1 MLTISLTRHP
11 HARKELLL
19 EKTLRV
25 VSRSGLNPTE
35 LTLIQR
41 LPSLQPNA
49 TGAFA
54 SPLFLGGRT
63 GALAM
68 ALWLTRGTHLQGN
81 CYVHTFDAHTKKI
94 LMRNLEENHAPSS
107 LFRVETT
114 LDLETIAATS
124 NLVFWQ
130 MTKGD
135 GTAERDLDTLERLL
149 CPSTVVPRQFLI
161 AADELNETFL
171 KRFKKHCSHV
181 SVRRE
186 ATVTL
191 LLGTLETPLANEARP
206 SRRATFEVSLKGH
219 DPLTLVTYPGCF
231 CHRRADMG
239 GLALTEVVAENV
251 AFEKGDRVMD
261 MGCGCGMDGLLL
273 AMAFPEKKLHIDYQ
287 DSNAAAIRST
297 QENLERYPHAAR
309 ILFSADG
316 EGQPRTYDLFLAN
329 PPYFGDWR
337 IAEFFVQTASKLLKK
352 GGLIAFVSKREQ
364 KPTELLEAAGF
375 KLLNTFQRRGY
386 TILLASL

>member
-19 EKTLRV
+19 DKSLRV

-35 LTLIQR
+35 LALIQR
-41 LPSLQPNA
+41 LPSLQVNV
-49 TGAFA
+49 TGKFS
-54 SPLFLGGRT
+54 SPIFLGGRT

-68 ALWLTRGTHLQGN
+68 ALWLVRGAQLQGP
-81 CYVHTFDAHTKKI
+81 CRVHTFDAHTKKI
-94 LMRNLEENHAPSS
+94 LTRNLEENHAPAI
-107 LFRVETT
+107 LFSVETT
-114 LDLETIAATS
+114 MALETFAENS

-149 CPSTVVPRQFLI
+149 TPSTVGPRQLLI
-161 AADELNETFL
+161 ASDDLNETFL

-181 SVRRE
+181 TVRRE
-186 ATVTL
+186 GTVTL
-191 LLGTLETPLANEARP
+191 LIGTVTTPLLNEARP

-251 AFEKGDRVMD
+251 GFEKGDRIMD

-273 AMAFPEKKLHIDYQ
+273 AMAFKDKKLRVDYQ
-287 DSNAAAIRST
+287 DSNAAAICST

-309 ILFSADG
+309 VIFSAEG
-316 EGQPRTYDLFLAN
+316 EGQPRSYDVFLAN

-337 IAEFFVQTASKLLKK
+337 IAEFFVQTAAKLLKK
-352 GGLIAFVSKREQ
+352 GGLIAFVSKREG
-364 KPTELLEAAGF
+364 KPTELLEASGF
-375 KLLNTFQRRGY
+375 KPLNTFQRRGY
-386 TILLASL
+386 TVILATL

>member
-19 EKTLRV
+19 EKQLRV

-35 LTLIQR
+35 LALIQR
-41 LPSLQPNA
+41 LPSLQVNVSGKLTA
-49 TGAFA
+49 
-54 SPLFLGGRT
+54 PLFLGGRT

-68 ALWLTRGTHLQGN
+68 ALWLTRGKDLQGP
-81 CYVHTFDAHTKKI
+81 CRVHTFDAHTQKI
-94 LMRNLEENHAPSS
+94 LQRNLDENRAPSS
-107 LFRVETT
+107 LFSVETT
-114 LDLETIAATS
+114 LAVETFAVES

-149 CPSTVVPRQFLI
+149 CPSTVGPRQILV

-181 SVRRE
+181 TVRRE
-186 ATVTL
+186 GTISLLVGVVTS
-191 LLGTLETPLANEARP
+191 PLSNEDRA
-206 SRRATFEVSLKGH
+206 SRRATFEVSIKGH

-251 AFEKGDRVMD
+251 GFEKGDRVMD
-261 MGCGCGMDGLLL
+261 MGCGCGMDGILL
-273 AMAFPEKKLHIDYQ
+273 AMAFPEKKLRIDYQ
-287 DSNAAAIRST
+287 DSNAAAILST
-297 QENLERYPHAAR
+297 QENLVAYPHEAHV
-309 ILFSADG
+309 IFSAEG
-316 EGQPRTYDLFLAN
+316 EGKPKSYDLFLAN

-337 IAEFFVQTASKLLKK
+337 IAEFFVQTAAKLLKK
-352 GGLIAFVSKREQ
+352 GGLIAFVSKREG

-375 KLLNTFQRRGY
+375 TLLNTFQRRGY
-386 TILLASL
+386 TILLAVL